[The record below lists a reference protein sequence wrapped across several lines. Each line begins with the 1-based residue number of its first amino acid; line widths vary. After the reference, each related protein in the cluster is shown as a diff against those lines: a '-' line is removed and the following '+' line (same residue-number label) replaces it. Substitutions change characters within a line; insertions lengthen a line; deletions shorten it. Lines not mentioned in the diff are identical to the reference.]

1 MFIKLSIENVVLNV
15 VVSALGIPTF
25 IPQSPCHQGFRQA
38 LVPKTTRRKEARCL
52 APGGLES
59 GGERPLHSVSPLVFY
74 CICRPPGVFPGYGET
89 QVHVTFPVKEER
101 QRGRERGKEKEER
114 KETL

>member
-1 MFIKLSIENVVLNV
+1 M
-15 VVSALGIPTF
+15 
-25 IPQSPCHQGFRQA
+25 
-38 LVPKTTRRKEARCL
+38 

-89 QVHVTFPVKEER
+89 QVHVTFLVKEER
-101 QRGRERGKEKEER
+101 QQGRERGEGNFVRLKIWTGLGVNVYRIENYKAII
-114 KETL
+114 